1 MDEAYTL
8 LDVDEEVY
16 GFTLVEED
24 EEPEPPPDP
33 PPG

>member
-8 LDVDEEVY
+8 LDVDEELY
-16 GFTLVEED
+16 DLTELD